1 MSRWVARSIHLRLL
15 PILSHAVDA
24 RSPVDLQDFS
34 ISISISIS
42 TPPKASIA
50 MSPVVTKSSPTLVPP
65 ASPTPTSTLLLPLSS
80 IYRAANARVSV
91 EFIQVF
97 SAAAAAAPSPPSE
110 RVAAIREGFAR
121 ALVPYFPVAGRIIE
135 SVPGEPMVE
144 CSGDGIWFVEAEVDC
159 ALDDVNQHA
168 RSGRCS
174 RLEALGRAAAIRRH
188 PAEALPGESRDTR

>member
-1 MSRWVARSIHLRLL
+1 
-15 PILSHAVDA
+15 
-24 RSPVDLQDFS
+24 
-34 ISISISIS
+34 
-42 TPPKASIA
+42 

-65 ASPTPTSTLLLPLSS
+65 ASPTRPRRSSSPSPPSIAPPTRASPSNSS
-80 IYRAANARVSV
+80 RS
-91 EFIQVF
+91 
-97 SAAAAAAPSPPSE
+97 SPAAAAAAPSPPSE

-144 CSGDGIWFVEAEVDC
+144 CSGDGIWFMEAEVDC

-174 RLEALGRAAAIRRH
+174 RLEALGRLR
-188 PAEALPGESRDTR
+188 PAELHPRVRGLRNGVMVHAGRCTQRRRAGTRERCGCFFFVVMV